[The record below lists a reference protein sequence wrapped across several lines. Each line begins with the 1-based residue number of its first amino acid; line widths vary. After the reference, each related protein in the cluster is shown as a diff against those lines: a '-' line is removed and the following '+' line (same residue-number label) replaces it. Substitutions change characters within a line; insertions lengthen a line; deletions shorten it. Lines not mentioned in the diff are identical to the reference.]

1 MVVSE
6 DGVQA
11 SGATFHVQAAHATLS
26 ARVRC
31 SIARAAS
38 LLRGRISFRR
48 GVLCPSMPVL
58 GVFLLGTF
66 LLGSLSAC
74 SNSGSFSPIDWWHRQ
89 EGGKIADERPAPPGA
104 DQPYPNL
111 NTVPGRPTPP
121 NPDDLNKLTAA
132 LVADRTNAQH
142 EAQATPMAD
151 PSSPSASP
159 GLFGVGSAPPPG
171 AAPPASPANSFG
183 AGNQGAGATPPTGA
197 PAAPPMASASMPA
210 VTTPPPPPAPPAPA
224 PRKAVQS
231 APLEPPP
238 PAEPPPAPP
247 PVAQV
252 AHAPAAAQSAAA
264 PFATTP
270 SAPVAATSL
279 APPATPTAA
288 AAQADAN
295 APPPALPT
303 EPPPRPAIAGSA
315 PAPVVTPPPMPVGKA
330 AQNATIVFP
339 DGSTTLS
346 QPATAE
352 VKSFAAKRGNGVIMV
367 TGFGEAASAD
377 PVAQSAAVN
386 MGLARA
392 IAIAAALKAAGVPGP
407 AIRVSAEAAG
417 RGASLVLLQ

>member
-1 MVVSE
+1 
-6 DGVQA
+6 
-11 SGATFHVQAAHATLS
+11 
-26 ARVRC
+26 
-31 SIARAAS
+31 
-38 LLRGRISFRR
+38 LLRGRFPFRH
-48 GVLCPSMPVL
+48 GPLSPGMSVLGMVL
-58 GVFLLGTF
+58 AGVFLLGP
-66 LLGSLSAC
+66 LSAC
-74 SNSGSFSPIDWWHRQ
+74 SGTSSLNPIDWWHRA
-89 EGGKIADERPAPPGA
+89 EGGKIAEDRPAPPGS
-104 DQPYPNL
+104 DQPYPDL

-121 NPDDLNKLTAA
+121 NQDDLNKLTAA

-171 AAPPASPANSFG
+171 TAPPAPPANSSG

-197 PAAPPMASASMPA
+197 PATPPMASASMPA
-210 VTTPPPPPAPPAPA
+210 VTTPPPPPTPPAPA

-231 APLEPPP
+231 APLEPPAP
-238 PAEPPPAPP
+238 VEPPPAPP
-247 PVAQV
+247 PIAQS
-252 AHAPAAAQSAAA
+252 APAPAAPSAA
-264 PFATTP
+264 PTTSP
-270 SAPVAATSL
+270 PVAATPL
-279 APPATPTAA
+279 APPSTPTVG

-295 APPPALPT
+295 APQPELPT
-303 EPPPRPAIAGSA
+303 APPPRPAVAGS
-315 PAPVVTPPPMPVGKA
+315 PPPPVVIPPPMPEHKGT
-330 AQNATIVFP
+330 QNATIVFP
-339 DGSTTLS
+339 EGSTTLS